1 MKPLSVI
8 FLTLALSVGSFAHQK
23 VQSVD
28 DILQCYIVEGR
39 LVCESTRKPVDSNP
53 KKKRPVFGRNRELI
67 TPPSESND
75 ELTLHMAV
83 DTWKRTPARVRQS
96 LMGR

>member
-8 FLTLALSVGSFAHQK
+8 FLTLALSMSSFAHQK

-28 DILQCYIVEGR
+28 DILQCYVVEGR
-39 LVCESTRKPVDSNP
+39 LVCETTRQPVERKKPG
-53 KKKRPVFGRNRELI
+53 KGRFGHKEII
-67 TPPSESND
+67 TAPPESND
-75 ELTLHMAV
+75 EMIMKMMSV
-83 DTWKRTPARVRQS
+83 YSRTPARVRQS

>member
-8 FLTLALSVGSFAHQK
+8 LLTLALSMSVFAHQK

-39 LVCESTRKPVDSNP
+39 LVCETTRKPVDSNP

-67 TPPSESND
+67 TPPPESSD
-75 ELTLHMAV
+75 EMV
-83 DTWKRTPARVRQS
+83 MKMMSVYGFTPARVRQS